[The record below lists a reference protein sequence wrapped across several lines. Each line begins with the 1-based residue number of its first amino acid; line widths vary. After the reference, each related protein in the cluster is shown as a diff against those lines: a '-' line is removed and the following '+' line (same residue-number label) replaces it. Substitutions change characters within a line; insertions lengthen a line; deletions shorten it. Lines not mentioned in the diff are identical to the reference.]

1 MNVRSWIVQN
11 RGYKYEIDGRL
22 YKHEMYVPEI
32 VRDMEVL
39 SYSYAG
45 TDEIILKLRTAKT
58 HRLEDCIAV

>member
-22 YKHEMYVPEI
+22 YKHEMYIPEI
-32 VRDMEVL
+32 IRDMEVL

>member
-58 HRLEDCIAV
+58 HRIEDCIAI